1 MRVKK
6 GAKRLFRIIFIT
18 AVVIILVGVG
28 ILGYKRFFDKGKEV
42 VKPEIVDKLDDY
54 GYSLEKDATKL
65 DKEMFNELK
74 KTLNKEEVD
83 EEAYASLIAKMLV
96 ADFYNLDNKV
106 SKNDIGGVQ
115 FIKEEYKSN
124 FILEASETVYKYIEL
139 NVYND
144 RTQVLPIVK
153 SVDIK
158 SINTTTYKYK
168 DITDSKAYK
177 AVVTVAYEKDLGY
190 PKEVTVVMIHNKD
203 NEKKLE
209 VIKMY

>member
-1 MRVKK
+1 MC
-6 GAKRLFRIIFIT
+6 
-18 AVVIILVGVG
+18 
-28 ILGYKRFFDKGKEV
+28 
-42 VKPEIVDKLDDY
+42 
-54 GYSLEKDATKL
+54 S
-65 DKEMFNELK
+65 
-74 KTLNKEEVD
+74 
-83 EEAYASLIAKMLV
+83 
-96 ADFYNLDNKV
+96 
-106 SKNDIGGVQ
+106 

-168 DITDSKAYK
+168 DVSDSKAYK
-177 AVVTVAYEKDLGY
+177 AVVTVTYEKDLGY
-190 PKEVTVVMIHNKD
+190 PKEVTVVMVHNKD
-203 NEKKLE
+203 NAKKLE

>member
-1 MRVKK
+1 MKVKK
-6 GAKRLFRIIFIT
+6 GAKRLFRIVFIV

-28 ILGYKRFFDKGKEV
+28 ILCYKRFFDKGKEV

-65 DKEMFNELK
+65 DKEMFAELK
-74 KTLNKEEVD
+74 KTLNAEEVD
-83 EEAYASLIAKMLV
+83 EEKYASLVAKMLV

-124 FILEASETVYKYIEL
+124 FILEA

-177 AVVTVAYEKDLGY
+177 AVVTVSYEKDLGY

>member
-1 MRVKK
+1 
-6 GAKRLFRIIFIT
+6 
-18 AVVIILVGVG
+18 
-28 ILGYKRFFDKGKEV
+28 
-42 VKPEIVDKLDDY
+42 
-54 GYSLEKDATKL
+54 
-65 DKEMFNELK
+65 
-74 KTLNKEEVD
+74 
-83 EEAYASLIAKMLV
+83 MLV

-115 FIKEEYKSN
+115 FIKEDYRNN
-124 FILEASETVYKYIEL
+124 FIFEASETVYKYIEL

-144 RTQVLPIVK
+144 RTQELPVVS

-190 PKEVTVVMIHNKD
+190 PKEVTVVMVHNKD
-203 NEKKLE
+203 NAKKLE

>member
-1 MRVKK
+1 MKVKK

-28 ILGYKRFFDKGKEV
+28 ILCYKRFFDKGKEV

-65 DKEMFNELK
+65 DKEMFAELK
-74 KTLNKEEVD
+74 KTLNVEEVD
-83 EEAYASLIAKMLV
+83 EEKYASLVAKMLV

-115 FIKEEYKSN
+115 FIKEDYRNN
-124 FILEASETVYKYIEL
+124 FIFEASETVYKYIEL

-144 RTQVLPIVK
+144 RTQELPVVS

-177 AVVTVAYEKDLGY
+177 AVVTVSYEKDLGY

>member
-1 MRVKK
+1 MKVKK
-6 GAKRLFRIIFIT
+6 GAKRLFRIVFIV

-65 DKEMFNELK
+65 DKEMFAELK
-74 KTLNKEEVD
+74 KTLNAEEVD
-83 EEAYASLIAKMLV
+83 EEKYASLVAKMLV

-106 SKNDIGGVQ
+106 SKNDIG
-115 FIKEEYKSN
+115 
-124 FILEASETVYKYIEL
+124 
-139 NVYND
+139 
-144 RTQVLPIVK
+144 TQELPIVK

-168 DITDSKAYK
+168 DVSDSKAYK
-177 AVVTVAYEKDLGY
+177 AVVTVSYEKDLGY

>member
-28 ILGYKRFFDKGKEV
+28 ILGYKRFFDKGKEP

-83 EEAYASLIAKMLV
+83 EEAPESSPPCPASITIPLICFL
-96 ADFYNLDNKV
+96 NK
-106 SKNDIGGVQ
+106 
-115 FIKEEYKSN
+115 
-124 FILEASETVYKYIEL
+124 
-139 NVYND
+139 
-144 RTQVLPIVK
+144 
-153 SVDIK
+153 K
-158 SINTTTYKYK
+158 SINF
-168 DITDSKAYK
+168 IS
-177 AVVTVAYEKDLGY
+177 
-190 PKEVTVVMIHNKD
+190 I
-203 NEKKLE
+203 
-209 VIKMY
+209 